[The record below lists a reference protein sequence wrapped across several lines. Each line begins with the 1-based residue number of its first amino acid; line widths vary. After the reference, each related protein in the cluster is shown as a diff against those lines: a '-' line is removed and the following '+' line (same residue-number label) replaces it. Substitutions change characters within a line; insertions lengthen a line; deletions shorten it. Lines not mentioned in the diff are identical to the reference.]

1 MLYWDTSAL
10 FALVIAEKHS
20 RQLRDQVA
28 KQRISTAYTSI
39 ITPLEFESAI
49 QRRFSERTLNL
60 READRA
66 RLFGVDFRKRAY
78 LVPLDQN
85 ALDTAGRGRS
95 GHLSKSYPY
104 SNRNTRFG
112 DEPDLARAHE
122 GHGRFWSESTDAKSN
137 LLLLS
142 LGVNQYLINGETSLQ
157 TSF

>member
-28 KQRISTAYTSI
+28 KQGISTAYTSI

-85 ALDTAGRGRS
+85 ALDAAL
-95 GHLSKSYPY
+95 HLQKIYGLRPGDAIQLASARLGTDDPS
-104 SNRNTRFG
+104 RVRFLCL
-112 DEPDLARAHE
+112 DEKLTEAAKRE
-122 GHGRFWSESTDAKSN
+122 GFQVEM
-137 LLLLS
+137 
-142 LGVNQYLINGETSLQ
+142 E
-157 TSF
+157 